1 MAETITPSNQ
11 KKECDRMTVRNQAKT
26 RRGENYYALK
36 LEGVRSH
43 DCPGFSQN

>member
-1 MAETITPSNQ
+1 
-11 KKECDRMTVRNQAKT
+11 MTVRDSAKT

-43 DCPGFSQN
+43 NCRGFSQN